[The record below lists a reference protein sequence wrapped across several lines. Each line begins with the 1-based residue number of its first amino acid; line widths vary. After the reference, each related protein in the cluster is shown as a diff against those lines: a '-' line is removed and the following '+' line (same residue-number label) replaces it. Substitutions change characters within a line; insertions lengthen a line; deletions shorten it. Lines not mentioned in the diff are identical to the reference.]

1 MSKKNQ
7 QAVKELV
14 RLKENYEMGIG
25 IYEDSGL
32 VALYIRDDFNDL
44 GEVNGVTSRITVKG
58 ISPSLEKLQL
68 QFTSEKN
75 SMVLSNR
82 EDAGVASLMNK
93 FYRQGHLLLIYLDE
107 WGDVSKSIMMKNV
120 FQRPLQNQSSFLFP
134 VSTKAPPNQ
143 GFDDEEKDEN
153 E

>member
-7 QAVKELV
+7 QPAKELV

-68 QFTSEKN
+68 QFTSGKN
-75 SMVLSNR
+75 SMVISKD
-82 EDAGVASLMNK
+82 EDADVASLLNK

-107 WGDVSKSIMMKNV
+107 WGDINKSIMMNNV
-120 FQRPLQNQSSFLFP
+120 FQQPLQNQSSFLFP
-134 VSTKAPPNQ
+134 VSTKAPPDQ
-143 GFDDEEKDEN
+143 GLDDEEKDEI